1 MIGVGGRMAPFSR
14 TGKDLEL
21 KPRNVH
27 RPGTLPVLRGKR
39 AKARIVIFFLNYP
52 PTPRRRRGDR
62 RTQSIIFSFIE
73 GQWDPRGMQLVA
85 VPPPVFSFCFQG
97 CLVSTRSELHTI
109 LCAIFTGNCGCGLN
123 NGFAGSRP
131 YSLEVVN
138 IGGKG
143 SLFPKS

>member
-27 RPGTLPVLRGKR
+27 RPGTLPLLRGKR

-73 GQWDPRGMQLVA
+73 GQWDLRQLHGACNWWQFPLQCSLSAFKAAWFQPDQNCTQSCVRSSQETVA
-85 VPPPVFSFCFQG
+85 VDLTTAS
-97 CLVSTRSELHTI
+97 LVHAHT
-109 LCAIFTGNCGCGLN
+109 
-123 NGFAGSRP
+123 
-131 YSLEVVN
+131 VW
-138 IGGKG
+138 
-143 SLFPKS
+143 KS